1 MPLVTEANDYRLA
14 TAPINRSHSPKLP
27 RKPNPGLNPRQA
39 SIASVLFA
47 AASFFVDALSGY
59 VEITRERVLG

>member
-1 MPLVTEANDYRLA
+1 MKGA
-14 TAPINRSHSPKLP
+14 INRSHSPKLP